1 MKVIWEKIIVIL
13 SAISI
18 LLYFFLWLTY
28 PKPIFGFFSPD
39 IPLLFI
45 ILVGGFPLTVQ
56 IILKMIK
63 GDWGADILAALAI
76 ITAVFTEEY
85 LAANFIILMIAG
97 GHILESYAIRKA
109 SSALEALSKR
119 MPSIAHRKINDHIE
133 EIDTSEIKLDDAIVI
148 YPNEISPVDGNVI
161 SGHGFMDESY
171 ISGEPYVIPKAPG
184 ASVLSGAING
194 QSLLII
200 KATKLVKDSRY
211 AKIMRIMEESSQH
224 KPRLR
229 RLADQLG
236 ALFAPFALIIAG
248 LTWYFTGDV
257 IRFLAVLVIATPC
270 PLIIA
275 IPITLI
281 SAISQS
287 AKQSIII
294 RDPTVLERLPTCK
307 TAIFDKTGTLTY
319 GKPELN
325 KISPA
330 QDIHPDKLLQYAASV
345 ERYSKHP
352 LSKAI
357 IDAAKKSNLILLDA
371 QEISEKPGVGLTAM
385 IEGQSLLITSRH
397 YIEKNYVSELDKLP
411 LQQQGLE
418 CIIVLNNTLMGVLN
432 FRDTPR
438 TDSALFIKH
447 LGPSH
452 HFEKIILL
460 SGDRASEV
468 EYLASLL
475 EIENTYASQSPEQKV
490 DVVKRETKKAPTL
503 FMGDGLNDAP
513 GLTAATVGIAFGQQN
528 EVTSEAAGAVI
539 LENSLEKVDELLH
552 ISERMRRIALQSGVG
567 GILLSVIGIGFAAL
581 GFITP
586 VAGAIIQEV
595 IDVLAIANALRL
607 TWEPKVDTDMKATS
621 G

>member
-1 MKVIWEKIIVIL
+1 MKTVWDKVIAIL
-13 SAISI
+13 SALSIVIYFI
-18 LLYFFLWLTY
+18 LLFSYS
-28 PKPIFGFFSPD
+28 KPFWGIWVPD
-39 IPLLFI
+39 IPLLVI
-45 ILVGGFPLTVQ
+45 IVLGGIPLTLQ
-56 IILKMIK
+56 IIINIIK
-63 GDWGADILAALAI
+63 GNWGADVLAALAI
-76 ITAVFTEEY
+76 ITAVFTEQY

-97 GHILESYAIRKA
+97 GQVLESYAIKKA

-119 MPSIAHRKINDHIE
+119 MPSIAHRKVDDHIE
-133 EIDTSEIKLDDAIVI
+133 EINISEIKLDDAIVI
-148 YPNEISPVDGNVI
+148 YPNEISPVDGAVI

-184 ASVLSGAING
+184 SSVLSGAING

-211 AKIMRIMEESSQH
+211 AKIMSIMEESSQH

-236 ALFAPFALIIAG
+236 TLFAPFALIVAG

-319 GKPELN
+319 GKPQLD

-330 QDIHPDKLLQYAASV
+330 QDIQPDKLLQYAASV

-352 LSKAI
+352 LSQAI
-357 IDAAKKSNLILLDA
+357 VDAAKKMNLILLDA
-371 QEISEKPGVGLTAM
+371 QEIAEKPGVGLTAM
-385 IEGQSLLITSRH
+385 IESQTLLISSRH
-397 YIEKNYVSELDKLP
+397 YLEKNYVSELDKLP
-411 LQQQGLE
+411 PQQQGLE
-418 CIIVLNNTLMGVLN
+418 CIIVLNDKLMGVLN

-438 TDSALFIKH
+438 SDSALFIKH

-475 EIENTYASQSPEQKV
+475 EIKNTYASQSPEQKV
-490 DVVKRETKKAPTL
+490 DIVRKETQKAATL
-503 FMGDGLNDAP
+503 FMGDGINDAP

-567 GILLSVIGIGFAAL
+567 GILLSVIGIGFAAF
-581 GFITP
+581 GYITP

-595 IDVLAIANALRL
+595 IDILAIANALRL
-607 TWEPKVDTDMKATS
+607 TWESQVNTDMNV
-621 G
+621 